1 MNILKRINLKQNF
14 ELSKLFLK
22 EYVLVKQSLVAIG
35 ISLIFSLLIIQISIP
50 KFLISATL
58 REAQSSGG
66 SIQIGTGGS
75 SSSILSKVVGTSSL
89 DKSYDEI
96 ISNMRSYI
104 VAQRLWENG
113 WGSEIFGNGQLDEEG
128 FSKIP
133 RKHKLSDRL
142 SAWITGYQL
151 NQFYS
156 AHDLQAYIKGTINTQ
171 RDLEQTNITVSTLA
185 RDKDFAIR
193 FIRAVILETDNYAK
207 EYLIAKSNQIIEAS
221 FEQLAVS
228 KNSAISAALSNSINQ
243 EYLKIATL
251 KNDMPYNVYFIDPP
265 HSSEYPVTPNIS
277 AIFLSNIIIFFFLS
291 TSYLFI
297 LKNKDE
303 LW

>member
-50 KFLISATL
+50 KFSVSATL

-66 SIQIGTGGS
+66 GIQIGAGGS
-75 SSSILSKVVGTSSL
+75 TSSILNKVVGTSAL

-96 ISNMRSYI
+96 ISNMRSYV
-104 VAQRLWENG
+104 VAQRLWEKG
-113 WGSEIFGNGQLDEEG
+113 WGLEIFGNVELDKED

-133 RKHKLSDRL
+133 KRHTLTDRL
-142 SAWITGYQL
+142 IAWISGYQL
-151 NQFYS
+151 NEFYS
-156 AHDLQAYIKGTINTQ
+156 AHDLQAYIKATINTQ
-171 RDLEQTNITVSTLA
+171 RDLAQTNINVTTLA

-193 FIRAVILETDNYAK
+193 FIGAVILETDNYAK
-207 EYLIAKSNQIIEAS
+207 EYLIAKSNQIIES
-221 FEQLAVS
+221 LFEQLAVS
-228 KNSAISAALSNSINQ
+228 KNSSISAALSNSINN
-243 EYLKIATL
+243 EYFKIATL

-265 HSSEYPVTPNIS
+265 HSSEYPVTPNIL
-277 AIFLSNIIIFFFLS
+277 AILISNIIIFLFLS

>member
-50 KFLISATL
+50 KFSVSATL

-66 SIQIGTGGS
+66 GIQIGAGGS
-75 SSSILSKVVGTSSL
+75 TSSILNKVVGTSAL

-96 ISNMRSYI
+96 ISNMRSYV
-104 VAQRLWENG
+104 VAQRLWEKG
-113 WGSEIFGNGQLDEEG
+113 WGLEIFGNVELDKED

-133 RKHKLSDRL
+133 KRHTLTDRL
-142 SAWITGYQL
+142 IAWISGYQL
-151 NQFYS
+151 NEFYS
-156 AHDLQAYIKGTINTQ
+156 AHDLQAYIKATINTQ
-171 RDLEQTNITVSTLA
+171 RDLAQTNINVTTLA

-193 FIRAVILETDNYAK
+193 FIGAVILETDNYAK
-207 EYLIAKSNQIIEAS
+207 EYLIAKSNQIIES
-221 FEQLAVS
+221 LFDQLAVS
-228 KNSAISAALSNSINQ
+228 KNSSISGALSNSINN
-243 EYLKIATL
+243 EYFKIATL

-265 HSSEYPVTPNIS
+265 HSSEYPVTPNIL
-277 AIFLSNIIIFFFLS
+277 AILISNIIIFLFLS

>member
-50 KFLISATL
+50 KFSVSATL

-66 SIQIGTGGS
+66 GIQIGAGGS
-75 SSSILSKVVGTSSL
+75 TSSILNKVVGTSAL

-96 ISNMRSYI
+96 ISNMRSYV
-104 VAQRLWENG
+104 VAQRLWEKG
-113 WGSEIFGNGQLDEEG
+113 WGLEIFGNVELDKED

-133 RKHKLSDRL
+133 KRHTLTDRL
-142 SAWITGYQL
+142 IAWISGYQL
-151 NQFYS
+151 NEFYS
-156 AHDLQAYIKGTINTQ
+156 AHDLQAYIKATINTQ
-171 RDLEQTNITVSTLA
+171 RDLAQTNINVTTLA

-193 FIRAVILETDNYAK
+193 FIGAVILETDNYAK
-207 EYLIAKSNQIIEAS
+207 EYLIAKSNQIIES
-221 FEQLAVS
+221 LFEQLAVS
-228 KNSAISAALSNSINQ
+228 KNSSISAALSNSINN
-243 EYLKIATL
+243 EYFKIATL
-251 KNDMPYNVYFIDPP
+251 KNDMPYNIYFIDPP
-265 HSSEYPVTPNIS
+265 HSSEYPVTPNIL
-277 AIFLSNIIIFFFLS
+277 AILISNIIIFLFLS

>member
-14 ELSKLFLK
+14 ELSKLFFE

-35 ISLIFSLLIIQISIP
+35 ISLIFSLLVIQISIP
-50 KFLISATL
+50 KFAVSATL

-66 SIQIGTGGS
+66 GIQIGTGGS
-75 SSSILSKVVGTSSL
+75 TNSILSKVVGTNSL
-89 DKSYDEI
+89 DKSYDEV

-104 VAQRLWENG
+104 VAQRLWANG
-113 WGSEIFGNGQLDEEG
+113 WGSEIFGNGELDKEG
-128 FSKIP
+128 FSKIL
-133 RKHKLSDRL
+133 RKHTLTDRL

-151 NQFYS
+151 NEFYS
-156 AHDLQAYIKGTINTQ
+156 AHDLQAYIKNTINTQ
-171 RDLEQTNITVSTLA
+171 RDLQQTNITVSTLA
-185 RDKDFAIR
+185 EDKDLAIR
-193 FIRAVILETDNYAK
+193 FVSAVILETDNYAK

-228 KNSAISAALSNSINQ
+228 KNSAISAALSNSINN

-277 AIFLSNIIIFFFLS
+277 AIFLSNIIIFLFLS

>member
-22 EYVLVKQSLVAIG
+22 EYVLVKQSLVVIG

-50 KFLISATL
+50 KFSVSATL

-66 SIQIGTGGS
+66 GIQIGTGGS

-96 ISNMRSYI
+96 ISNMRSYV
-104 VAQRLWENG
+104 VAQRLWEKG
-113 WGSEIFGNGQLDEEG
+113 WGLEIFGNVELDKED

-133 RKHKLSDRL
+133 KKHTLTDRL
-142 SAWITGYQL
+142 IAWITGYQL
-151 NQFYS
+151 NEFYS
-156 AHDLQAYIKGTINTQ
+156 AHDLQAYIKATINTQ
-171 RDLEQTNITVSTLA
+171 RDLKQTNITVSTLA

-193 FIRAVILETDNYAK
+193 FISAVILETDNYAK
-207 EYLIAKSNQIIEAS
+207 EYLIAKSNQIIES
-221 FEQLAVS
+221 LFDQLAVS
-228 KNSAISAALSNSINQ
+228 KNSSISAALSNSINN
-243 EYLKIATL
+243 EYFKIATL

-277 AIFLSNIIIFFFLS
+277 AILISNIIIFLFLS